1 MSWKKKSNKY
11 TKLFYNKKSFFMNKR
26 KETEDKWN
34 KIISNIGL
42 TGSQATWA
50 SQYAGLQSQST
61 TQSSFPS
68 MFPIAMKV
76 ATQTVGLDLVSTK
89 PMSAPSGFIPYI
101 DYQYGDIK
109 HKTRKR
115 KINNIFKVN
124 E

>member
-1 MSWKKKSNKY
+1 
-11 TKLFYNKKSFFMNKR
+11 MNKR

-34 KIISNIGL
+34 KIIGNIGL
-42 TGSQATWA
+42 TGSQATWM
-50 SQYAGLQSQST
+50 SQYAGLQSQSTT

-76 ATQTVGLDLVSTK
+76 AAQTVGLDLVSVK
-89 PMSAPSGFIPYI
+89 PMSAPKPNLFYV
-101 DYQYGDIK
+101 DYQYGNTK
-109 HKTRKR
+109 RTTRKR

>member
-1 MSWKKKSNKY
+1 
-11 TKLFYNKKSFFMNKR
+11 MNRR

-34 KIISNIGL
+34 RIIGNIGL
-42 TGSQATWA
+42 TGSQATWM

-68 MFPIAMKV
+68 MMPISMKV
-76 ATQTVGLDLVSTK
+76 AAQTVGLDLVSVK
-89 PMSAPSGFIPYI
+89 PMSAPSGFMPYI
-101 DYQYGDIK
+101 DYQYGNPK
-109 HKTRKR
+109 RTTRKR

>member
-61 TQSSFPS
+61 TQSNFPS

-76 ATQTVGLDLVSTK
+76 AAQTVGLDLVSAK
-89 PMSAPSGFIPYI
+89 PMSAPKPNLFYV
-101 DYQYGDIK
+101 DYQYGNPK
-109 HKTRKR
+109 RTTRKR